1 MHNFFWEKNGG
12 CGFAQPLEVG
22 RLILELFGL
31 IVVVIFAL
39 PVLVGRTGRLWLVRF
54 GGLGVEVVTFA
65 LPCLVVGRLFL
76 GILVL
81 CLWGEFL
88 VVWADIV
95 LLGLIRVDSSL
106 EDLLGGGPSPSK
118 VLLTP
123 PPSRGKSKRD
133 IWEGSKFQV
142 PNPSEILSF
151 SVIIIP
157 AVSLEV
163 VVILSGGIW
172 NRFKFQFLTPDEPDT
187 RPLPILVYPMLSSG
201 RSSDKFFLDDG
212 SGSILIFSCFSFLP
226 GGDKGM
232 EDGRFCRPCRMA
244 SGGSTST
251 KRPRRKSPKL
261 VPRLEIMWVSR
272 KVGMVGSKVIT
283 KK

>member
-1 MHNFFWEKNGG
+1 MPNFFRQKNGG
-12 CGFAQPLEVG
+12 CGFAQPVEVG

-39 PVLVGRTGRLWLVRF
+39 PVLVGRTGRLWLVTF
-54 GGLGVEVVTFA
+54 GGLGAEFVTFA

-76 GILVL
+76 GIL
-81 CLWGEFL
+81 LWGEFL

-95 LLGLIRVDSSL
+95 LLVLRVDSSL
-106 EDLLGGGPSPSK
+106 EDLPGGGPSPSK

-151 SVIIIP
+151 SLIIIP

-163 VVILSGGIW
+163 VVILSCRGIW
-172 NRFKFQFLTPDEPDT
+172 NRFKFQSLTPAADEPDT
-187 RPLPILVYPMLSSG
+187 RPLPILVYPTLSSG
-201 RSSDKFFLDDG
+201 RSSDK

-226 GGDKGM
+226 GGDKGR
-232 EDGRFCRPCRMA
+232 EDGRFCRPCRTA

-272 KVGMVGSKVIT
+272 KVGMVGSKVII